1 MIVSSTRRSPGVGG
15 DVEQNRPRS
24 AAHRV
29 SPLTISRPL
38 GAATVVEY
46 SVIGVVAR
54 RNSATG
60 HRVRANVSRHQIPAP
75 NIAVHRSAAA
85 TRSA

>member
-1 MIVSSTRRSPGVGG
+1 MKVGTWK
-15 DVEQNRPRS
+15 QNSPRS

-46 SVIGVVAR
+46 RVIGVVAS

-60 HRVRANVSRHQIPAP
+60 HRVRANVSRHQIPARTSP
-75 NIAVHRSAAA
+75 VHSSAAA